1 MGKKHNIAII
11 LCSIIL
17 TAIIIAGVS
26 YAYYMTVLNKTDDS
40 TVIFSTKE
48 LALNFSDGPQ
58 ITMPNAVPGQKVI
71 KTFSVTNTGNQTVNY
86 TIEFYD
92 VLYEFIR
99 HDFAFSLTATNG
111 GFEIDKFDFWGDVNP
126 IIGSAEIAPGVTQE
140 YTFTLEFRN
149 YPWSQSADM
158 NKTIAFSIGIS
169 ETIPVYGIK
178 YDINGQYGIYSN
190 RTDAAMG
197 INMEY
202 STANHEF
209 DHIYPWSDIIS
220 YNYDPVT
227 QTRTATY
234 GDENFK
240 FDGSNGL
247 VMTYIP
253 EFYYKRYIEDGYLY
267 MKISK
272 YPIEGF
278 LKSEAFSVSR
288 YLASWNGTS
297 LESKS
302 GAIPEN
308 AHVIDWYRSRVSNLG
323 SKFSLLDYHLF
334 YIQMLYAVEYN
345 EIRGSWMYLGRG
357 YTNWEQYQSLVAM
370 NNSNQFVVN
379 GYGFEV
385 GDSIAFGT
393 SQYFNDIVTNR
404 TIIAK
409 EAYDSGGITGYLYT
423 FDGDPVDITTSM
435 NVHHISHK
443 TGTTDS
449 LGMSSSAIAYGTSV
463 TYRGIED
470 IYGNGWTFVDGI
482 TSTNYI
488 VSICTDYTKYSDD
501 VNNTC
506 NQVTNIEIPHSTG
519 FLNYLSYDGNYPYI
533 LLPTGTLS
541 STSSFDRVVIGDS
554 GRKVLIY
561 GGVHGGNYHGMF
573 TFGFDISAYYFE
585 ASFAGTRLLLHEE

>member
-278 LKSEAFSVSR
+278 LKSEAFSVS
-288 YLASWNGTS
+288 
-297 LESKS
+297 
-302 GAIPEN
+302 
-308 AHVIDWYRSRVSNLG
+308 
-323 SKFSLLDYHLF
+323 
-334 YIQMLYAVEYN
+334 
-345 EIRGSWMYLGRG
+345 
-357 YTNWEQYQSLVAM
+357 
-370 NNSNQFVVN
+370 
-379 GYGFEV
+379 
-385 GDSIAFGT
+385 
-393 SQYFNDIVTNR
+393 
-404 TIIAK
+404 
-409 EAYDSGGITGYLYT
+409 
-423 FDGDPVDITTSM
+423 
-435 NVHHISHK
+435 
-443 TGTTDS
+443 
-449 LGMSSSAIAYGTSV
+449 
-463 TYRGIED
+463 
-470 IYGNGWTFVDGI
+470 
-482 TSTNYI
+482 
-488 VSICTDYTKYSDD
+488 
-501 VNNTC
+501 
-506 NQVTNIEIPHSTG
+506 
-519 FLNYLSYDGNYPYI
+519 
-533 LLPTGTLS
+533 
-541 STSSFDRVVIGDS
+541 
-554 GRKVLIY
+554 
-561 GGVHGGNYHGMF
+561 
-573 TFGFDISAYYFE
+573 
-585 ASFAGTRLLLHEE
+585 